1 MCPHAERTAWVPCAK
16 CIIAVF
22 ATKVFVAT
30 NRICTIALLPRRDFL
45 LSVQARIKAHTAVS
59 QKYRLGEFSKDV
71 FCIGGMPVGE
81 TREEGGK
88 IKIKS
93 FRPKL
98 YLSQFYNTQNKRIYA
113 RKHIFYAI
121 F

>member
-1 MCPHAERTAWVPCAK
+1 MRSPWIPCAK

-45 LSVQARIKAHTAVS
+45 LSVQARIKAHTTVS
-59 QKYRLGEFSKDV
+59 QKYRLGELSKDV
-71 FCIGGMPVGE
+71 FCIGGTAIGE

-88 IKIKS
+88 LKC
-93 FRPKL
+93 
-98 YLSQFYNTQNKRIYA
+98 
-113 RKHIFYAI
+113 
-121 F
+121 